1 MGGKEPKTEEGLVS
15 PEGASHGAVS
25 PERLTGLQNA
35 QHVTLK
41 DKNKTKPNKDPGR
54 VAAGK
59 NLAECNRTVREEK
72 KEKGGLKQ
80 SEDPGLE
87 EASPEGVGTTDP
99 GVGLQPEQS
108 SFSLSQCFQ

>member
-1 MGGKEPKTEEGLVS
+1 M
-15 PEGASHGAVS
+15 
-25 PERLTGLQNA
+25 
-35 QHVTLK
+35 
-41 DKNKTKPNKDPGR
+41 
-54 VAAGK
+54 
-59 NLAECNRTVREEK
+59 REQK

-108 SFSLSQCFQ
+108 SFSLSHILSVASVYR